1 MPYVEKQRYNLKSDF
16 YIFFSTV
23 LILDWWWCD
32 IMEYIV
38 LTVSLLPFIG
48 TQKHFVAVFF
58 LDIPSQQYL
67 SVIEQSV

>member
-1 MPYVEKQRYNLKSDF
+1 MSYVEKQRYNLKSDF

-38 LTVSLLPFIG
+38 LAVSLLKFYWN
-48 TQKHFVAVFF
+48 TEAFCSCVF